1 MIKLR
6 VVIGYF
12 SISEMEWLKK
22 TKNLNERNNYG
33 GVKSKI
39 YNGVHQMTNQELKT
53 LPSISIIEDIMDGM
67 LDVVGTSDMEG
78 RITQINNAV
87 EAWGYKKEDLIG
99 KPVSEFIAMRSLP
112 KLGDERKKT
121 LEMGAVRN
129 LELIGLRKAGSEFP
143 VLVNVTL
150 LRDSEGKP
158 GGRIFAVRD
167 ITERKPAGEAL
178 QEREKQ
184 YRAIFNAAMDSF
196 LICDSRG
203 NVVEVNPQAC
213 KTYGYS
219 YEEFM
224 KLSGKEVVHPD
235 YYPLFEQFLR
245 AVQTTGEFH
254 AESVDV
260 RKDGSPMNIE
270 VRGRMFDYK

>member
-1 MIKLR
+1 
-6 VVIGYF
+6 
-12 SISEMEWLKK
+12 
-22 TKNLNERNNYG
+22 
-33 GVKSKI
+33 
-39 YNGVHQMTNQELKT
+39 MTNQELKT

-78 RITQINNAV
+78 RITQINKAV

-112 KLGDERKKT
+112 KLGDERKRT

-167 ITERKPAGEAL
+167 ITERKRVEAALLKKGVEL
-178 QEREKQ
+178 QHQITERKRVEEVLEITERKC
-184 YRAIFNAAMDSF
+184 RDIAEF
-196 LICDSRG
+196 LPDLISIL
-203 NVVEVNPQAC
+203 P
-213 KTYGYS
+213 
-219 YEEFM
+219 
-224 KLSGKEVVHPD
+224 KLWSHE
-235 YYPLFEQFLR
+235 L
-245 AVQTTGEFH
+245 T
-254 AESVDV
+254 
-260 RKDGSPMNIE
+260 
-270 VRGRMFDYK
+270 